1 MKERGDKTLPKVQQT
16 RLDPHLTSYV
26 IPGSAFTPDLNLVL
40 YEIVTTCLAQLGR
53 RNEIHTRT
61 RGPKV
66 TATANLP
73 GLIPIS
79 RNAQQRGG
87 KPCLSLGLER
97 KWKEAQEQALS
108 PIAGPIGDASRATT
122 ELVRELLRIKI
133 PLLPPVRFSKPTT
146 QKPRPDN
153 CRGGAAELKGEDSKD
168 TRRHQLG
175 NWLARAEILQEME
188 ENNIRK
194 VMLTISSAANNG
206 SAPDILKLK
215 PVSLQGPQPALAL
228 SCSFLPE
235 TCPSPSTPDR
245 NTVKDILEKKY
256 PEIDSSNRHQS
267 VLFAETGLRLRKT
280 KFEDMLLEDSPV
292 GQKTSPLPSE

>member
-1 MKERGDKTLPKVQQT
+1 MRSD
-16 RLDPHLTSYV
+16 
-26 IPGSAFTPDLNLVL
+26 
-40 YEIVTTCLAQLGR
+40 
-53 RNEIHTRT
+53 RT
-61 RGPKV
+61 EP
-66 TATANLP
+66 
-73 GLIPIS
+73 
-79 RNAQQRGG
+79 
-87 KPCLSLGLER
+87 
-97 KWKEAQEQALS
+97 
-108 PIAGPIGDASRATT
+108 
-122 ELVRELLRIKI
+122 
-133 PLLPPVRFSKPTT
+133 
-146 QKPRPDN
+146 
-153 CRGGAAELKGEDSKD
+153 GGASGPDAASLTTRPKNDPTLHEELKGEDSKD

-188 ENNIRK
+188 ENNIR
-194 VMLTISSAANNG
+194 
-206 SAPDILKLK
+206 KLK